1 MSSNSTPAL
10 PFHDSVSAWF
20 GEQFG
25 APTEVQAAAWPYIA
39 AREHLLITAP
49 TGSGKTLTAFT
60 WSLSEFAAGHYD
72 AGRTKVLY
80 ISPLKALNNDIQRNL
95 LTPIAQLREG
105 YGFPELKVLT
115 RSGDT
120 SQSDRQRML
129 RNPPDILITTPES
142 FGLMLTTRRG
152 RLALNH
158 IDTLILDEIHSI
170 VDNRRGAQLMVNLER
185 LADLAGDFQ
194 RIALSATV
202 APLESVAEYVAGTN
216 ASGEPRPV
224 QIINTPGNKQIDF
237 RVRFPEPARTA
248 AQNGQKIW
256 EPLAESFR
264 QTIAANQATLLF
276 TNSRR
281 LAEKITL
288 QINDKRPEPL
298 AYAHHGSLA
307 REVRTEVERRLKA
320 GELKAI
326 VATNSLEM
334 GIDVGALDEVILVQS
349 PPSVAAT
356 LQRIGRAGH
365 SVGQVSTGTLFPSH
379 AHDFLEAAVLGD
391 AVDRRD
397 IEPQRLMHAPLDVLA
412 QIIISICS
420 TDPWPIGDV
429 YQLIT
434 RAAPYRDLPR
444 EHFDLVVE
452 MLSGRYA
459 GSRVRELKS
468 RLQHDRINQ
477 TIQATRG
484 ALLAMYS
491 SGGTIPD
498 RGYFQMRHVDSGAVL
513 GELDEEFVWE
523 ATIGQTFTLGTQNW
537 QIQRITHNDVIV
549 RQARPDAYATPFWRA
564 EAQHRSYHFSRL
576 ITEYL
581 ERVDEQLARGAGAA
595 LSAALTKHSRFD
607 DSAAEELV
615 DYLTRQRAHTAT
627 ALPHRHHVLLE
638 LVRTGPAGYKGP
650 DDPRQLVIH
659 TYWGGRLNH
668 PFALALQAAWSN
680 EFGLKAESHADNNA
694 IVIQCRADPDP
705 HAVMSLVTSDN
716 FAGLLRR
723 SLEGSGFFGARFRE
737 CAGRA
742 LLLNRQRFNQRLP
755 LWMSRMQAKK
765 LMGQVKKYSE
775 FPVLLE
781 TWRTCLDD
789 EFDIPALLERL
800 EEIRSGVINWSFVT
814 TPTPSPFAH
823 NLTFGQVSRYMY
835 ANDTP
840 EDDELSALSEDLIVH
855 ALHNDALR
863 PTIERAVVKRFE
875 AKRQRREGGYEPLTA
890 NDWEEWLKERVLI
903 PQNELP
909 DNPELPHH
917 AYWIELD
924 TRRWLTHLE
933 LVANLH
939 HSGLLPDAPPSD
951 APWVNDER
959 DAVQYGRE
967 ILSYYGPLAEG
978 AIQELLPTVPEGLL
992 SASENLIHG
1001 RLITDS
1007 GEDYWCDAENFEILM
1022 RFQRAGRRAE
1032 IQPVPAANLPLLWA
1046 SLQHVGQAHD
1056 KANISNALELLRGYP
1071 APVQAWLRDLPPA
1084 RLQDFHDHDWA
1095 DAFNHHGFTWLGAGE
1110 QRLTVCYP
1118 EETELFSGTAELPQF
1133 AEHFADPHARYT
1145 FAQIAD
1151 ASGLGGR
1158 GLNDAWWH
1166 SVWNGQITAD
1176 TLLPVQQGSGRN
1188 FQFPDAVRASSGR
1201 RRQPRGMRGWP
1212 GHWQLI
1218 HTRAPED
1225 ALSLLEADKERVRT
1239 LLDRYGLVNRDIVRR
1254 EGLSAGPRRGSWRW
1268 RNAFR
1273 ALRIMELAGEV
1284 SSGLFFEGLSTPQ
1297 FISPRA
1303 LSMLLGNTPT
1313 VQNFWIS
1320 AYDPASPCGLALNW
1334 PELPSRRQGNY
1345 LSFCDGN
1352 LALTIESRAKHL
1364 TYHVPWDH
1372 PQIDSINEVLQH
1384 IGPGQQQ
1391 RLTIGTINREDARS
1405 SPYRAALERRFSI
1418 VTDHKSMYLEA
1429 NY

>member
-1 MSSNSTPAL
+1 MSSKSTPVL

-20 GEQFG
+20 SEQFG
-25 APTEVQAAAWPYIA
+25 TPTEVQAASWPHIA

-60 WSLSEFAAGHYD
+60 WSLSEFAAGHYN

-95 LTPIAQLREG
+95 LTPIAQLRGG
-105 YGFPELKVLT
+105 YGFPELRVLT

-120 SQSDRQRML
+120 SQGDRQRML

-142 FGLMLTTRRG
+142 LGLMLTTRRG
-152 RLALNH
+152 RLALSD
-158 IDTLILDEIHSI
+158 IDTVILDEIHSI

-202 APLESVAEYVAGTN
+202 APLESVADYVAGT
-216 ASGEPRPV
+216 SSTGEPRPV

-237 RVRFPEPARTA
+237 RVKFPEPARNA

-264 QTIAANQATLLF
+264 ETIGANQATLLF

-288 QINDKRPEPL
+288 QINDQRPEPL

-307 REVRTEVERRLKA
+307 RDVRTEVERRLKA

-356 LQRIGRAGH
+356 LQRIGRSGH
-365 SVGQVSTGTLFPSH
+365 RVGQVSTGTLFPSH
-379 AHDFLEAAVLGD
+379 ANDFLEAAVLGD

-397 IEPQRLMHAPLDVLA
+397 IEPQRLMRAPLDVLA

-420 TDPWPIGDV
+420 TDPWPIDDV
-429 YQLIT
+429 YELII
-434 RAAPYRDLPR
+434 RAAPYRALSR
-444 EHFDLVVE
+444 ENFNLVVE

-459 GSRVRELKS
+459 GSRVRELKA

-498 RGYFQMRHVDSGAVL
+498 RGYFQMRHVDTGAVL

-564 EAQHRSYHFSRL
+564 EAQHRSYHFSSL

-581 ERVDEQLARGAGAA
+581 ERIDGQLASGAGAA
-595 LSAALTKHSRFD
+595 VRATLTEHSRFD
-607 DSAAEELV
+607 SSAAEELV
-615 DYLTRQRAHTAT
+615 DYLTRQRAHTAA
-627 ALPHRHHVLLE
+627 ALPHRHHLLLE

-659 TYWGGRLNH
+659 TYWGGRLNQ
-668 PFALALQAAWSN
+668 PFALALQAAWSD
-680 EFGLKAESHADNNA
+680 EFGGKAETHADNNA
-694 IVIQCRADPDP
+694 IVIQCQADPDP
-705 HAVMSLVTSDN
+705 HAVMNLVKPENLTL
-716 FAGLLRR
+716 LLRK

-765 LMGQVKKYSE
+765 LMGQMKKYSE
-775 FPVLLE
+775 FPVMLE

-789 EFDIPALLERL
+789 EFDIPELLARL
-800 EEIRSGVINWSFVT
+800 HEIRAGAIDWSFVT

-835 ANDTP
+835 ADDTP
-840 EDDELSALSEDLIVH
+840 QDDELSALSEDLIAH

-863 PTIERAVVKRFE
+863 PTIDQAVVERFE
-875 AKRQRREGGYEPLTA
+875 AKRQRRESGYEPLTA

-903 PQNELP
+903 PEGELP
-909 DNPELPHH
+909 DRPELPKQ
-917 AYWIELD
+917 ACWIEVD

-939 HSGLLPDAPPSD
+939 HTGLLPNAPPTT
-951 APWVNDER
+951 APPVKDER
-959 DAVQYGRE
+959 DATQYGRE
-967 ILSYYGPLAEG
+967 ILSYYGPLTEG
-978 AIQELLPTVPEGLL
+978 AIAELLPTVPTGLL
-992 SASENLIHG
+992 TVGEDFIHG
-1001 RLITDS
+1001 RLISDS

-1022 RFQRAGRRAE
+1022 RFQRADRRAN
-1032 IQPVPAANLPLLWA
+1032 IQPAPAADLPLLWA
-1046 SLQHVGQAHD
+1046 SLQRTGQPHD
-1056 KANISNALELLRGYP
+1056 ETNMTNALELLRGYP
-1071 APVQAWLRDLPPA
+1071 APVQAWLKDLLPA
-1084 RLQDFHDHDWA
+1084 RLRDFQDHDWA
-1095 DAFNHHGFTWLGAGE
+1095 NAFNHHGFNWLGAGL
-1110 QRLTVCYP
+1110 QRLTVCYT
-1118 EETELFSGTAELPQF
+1118 EETDLFASTDEPAGF
-1133 AEHFADPHARYT
+1133 AEHFADPHARYS

-1151 ASGLGGR
+1151 ASGLGGK

-1176 TLLPVQQGSGRN
+1176 TLLPVKQGSERDY
-1188 FQFPDAVRASSGR
+1188 QFPDALRASSGR
-1201 RRQPRGMRGWP
+1201 RRQPRGTLGWP

-1225 ALSLLEADKERVRT
+1225 ALSLLEADKERVRM
-1239 LLDRYGLVNRDIVRR
+1239 LLDRYGLINRDIVRR
-1254 EGLSAGPRRGSWRW
+1254 EGLSAGPGRGIWRW
-1268 RNAFR
+1268 RDAFR
-1273 ALRIMELAGEV
+1273 ALRVMELAGEV
-1284 SSGLFFEGLSTPQ
+1284 SSGLFFDGLSTPQ

-1303 LSMLLGNTPT
+1303 LSMLQGNIPKA
-1313 VQNFWIS
+1313 QNFWIS
-1320 AYDPASPCGLALNW
+1320 AYDPASPCGLALDW
-1334 PELPSRRQGNY
+1334 PELPNRRQGNY
-1345 LSFCDGN
+1345 LSFFDGK

-1364 TYHVPWDH
+1364 MYHVPWDH
-1372 PQIDSINEVLQH
+1372 PEIDSINEVLQH
-1384 IGPGQQQ
+1384 LGPGQQQ
-1391 RLTIGTINREDARS
+1391 RLTITTINGADARS
-1405 SPYRAALERRFSI
+1405 SPYRAALQRRFSI